1 MTNRSPGAD
10 KPDYEAIRAAARHM
24 YETSP
29 ATFRQVAAE
38 LNVTDRTLKAWSS
51 QDGGWRKIAGPTISD
66 RAHALADRA
75 AAIIEGAG
83 TDATDQ
89 DRQHALSTDRVGAAV
104 DARAEILARHRTET
118 KTVRGLISEAIRSR
132 GRQDATPMRM
142 AVEAAR
148 ALSLVQAM
156 ERKAWGFD
164 VEEDTHTVVVERY
177 AEAEDVQTSPP
188 LPAPHPRLLAIRERE
203 LEQERAQAHSRPT
216 VDEPDEDAF

>member
-1 MTNRSPGAD
+1 MTNRTPGAD

-51 QDGGWRKIAGPTISD
+51 QDGGWRKIAGPTISA

-75 AAIIEGAG
+75 CAVMEGAG
-83 TDATDQ
+83 AGATDAE
-89 DRQHALSTDRVGAAV
+89 RQLALATDRVGAAV
-104 DARAEILARHRTET
+104 DGRAEILARHREET
-118 KTVRGLISEAIRSR
+118 KTVRGLINEAVRTR
-132 GRQDATPMRM
+132 GRQDGTPMKM

-164 VEEDTHTVVVERY
+164 VEEDTATVIVERY
-177 AEAEDVQTSPP
+177 AEAEGVQPAEPP
-188 LPAPHPRLLAIRERE
+188 QRMLAIRERD
-203 LEQERAQAHSRPT
+203 LEKERAQAHSRPT
-216 VDEPDEDAF
+216 VDDPGKDAF